1 MLNVAATSVTGR
13 DLARALSFAA
23 GLGGEVAVRAPADI
37 VSALGPLAGPFM
49 LDLRLSNFEVAQVLG
64 WAPKVPSLLYELLYG
79 TLKSP

>member
-1 MLNVAATSVTGR
+1 
-13 DLARALSFAA
+13 
-23 GLGGEVAVRAPADI
+23 
-37 VSALGPLAGPFM
+37 M